1 MLILTKVRKQKGVTL
16 IELAVVMA
24 IVGIMA
30 LFVAPAI
37 REWVDNFRIRQAA
50 REMSSDLQLAKMKS
64 ISSGVRYTVVFKHGV
79 GDAADSYVVF
89 PDYNNNM
96 VLDNVDQDFNGDG
109 KNENETIDILKSV
122 SFWWSS
128 PDLNISFDTDKGAY
142 GGIDFPPAGDFSAV
156 TFNRSGLP
164 LELSGGQPSPVTAD
178 RSIYLHNT
186 KNNKH
191 LKVTVSPSGRIGIN
205 EY

>member
-37 REWVDNFRIRQAA
+37 KEWLDNFRIRQAA
-50 REMSSDLQLAKMKS
+50 REMSSDLQLAKMKA
-64 ISSGVRYTVVFKHGV
+64 ISTGFRCTIIF
-79 GDAADSYVVF
+79 DANGYVIF

-96 VLDNVDQDFNGDG
+96 KLDNVDIDIDGDG
-109 KNENETIDILKSV
+109 HQENETTDILKSA
-122 SFWWSS
+122 
-128 PDLNISFDTDKGAY
+128 LLGHNISFDTTQA
-142 GGIDFPPAGDFSAV
+142 GGRGVDFPLVDDHPAVA
-156 TFNRSGLP
+156 FNRSGLP
-164 LELSGGQPSPVTAD
+164 IENSPPVPLAANQ
-178 RSIYLHNT
+178 RNIFLLNT
-186 KNNKH
+186 RNNKH
-191 LKVTVSPSGRIGIN
+191 LSVIISPSGRIGIN